1 MAHELSTMADGRT
14 AMAYVG
20 ATPWHGLGQEL
31 TPNSPLDVWL
41 KEAGLNYEIHGGEVM
56 AAMPDGQNIITMPSR
71 KLLYRNDTREPLSIV
86 SDKYR
91 VVQPA
96 EVMEFF
102 RDLTEEHGWQMETA
116 GVLFNGAKY
125 WALARTGQEL
135 RVMGQDQVDDYMLLA
150 TSCDGTMRTLAKR
163 TSVRVVCNN
172 TLSIAQDG
180 EGIRVSHSSVFQ
192 PEKIKQELELVSG
205 WKVFE
210 DQVQQL
216 AERKVTNM
224 EAINYIVSLLG
235 DPAKP
240 IEEQKSVQTMAQVLQ
255 LFDGRGKGS
264 ELRSSKG
271 TAWGLVNAVTEY
283 VDWHKGNDLS
293 RRLDSAWFGKASEL
307 KEKAFDLALK
317 LAA

>member
-20 ATPWHGLGQEL
+20 TTPWHGLGQEL

-41 KEAGLNYEIHGGEVM
+41 QEAGLNYEIHGGEVM

-71 KLLYRNDTREPLSIV
+71 KLLYRSDTREPLSIV
-86 SDKYR
+86 SDKYQ

-172 TLSIAQDG
+172 TLSIAQGG
-180 EGIRVSHSSVFQ
+180 EGIHVSHSSVFQ
-192 PEKIKQELELVSG
+192 PEKIKQELELVTS

-255 LFDGRGKGS
+255 LFDGRGKGA
-264 ELRSSKG
+264 ELRSAKG

>member
-20 ATPWHGLGQEL
+20 TTPWHGLGQEL

-41 KEAGLNYEIHGGEVM
+41 QEAGLNYEIHGGEVM
-56 AAMPDGQNIITMPSR
+56 AAMPDGQNIIKMPSR

-135 RVMGQDQVDDYMLLA
+135 RVMGQDQVNDYMLLA

-172 TLSIAQDG
+172 TLSIAQGG

-192 PEKIKQELELVSG
+192 PEKIKQELELVTG

-210 DQVQQL
+210 EQVQQL

-264 ELRSSKG
+264 ELRSAKG

-283 VDWHKGNDLS
+283 TDWHKGSDLS

-307 KEKAFDLALK
+307 KEKAFNLALK

>member
-1 MAHELSTMADGRT
+1 MSHEIYTNADGR
-14 AMAYVG
+14 ASMAYVG
-20 ATPWHGLGQEL
+20 QTPWHGLGSQL
-31 TPNSPLDVWL
+31 SPNSPLDVWL

-56 AAMPDGQNIITMPSR
+56 AAMPDGQNITMPSR
-71 KLLYRNDTREPLSIV
+71 KLLYRSDTREPLSIV

-172 TLSIAQDG
+172 TLSIAQGG

-192 PEKIKQELELVSG
+192 PEKIKQELELVTG

-255 LFDGRGKGS
+255 LFDGRGKGA
-264 ELRSSKG
+264 ELRSAKG

-293 RRLDSAWFGKASEL
+293 RRLDSAWFGKAGEL

>member
-41 KEAGLNYEIHGGEVM
+41 QEAGLNYEIHGGEVM

-71 KLLYRNDTREPLSIV
+71 KLLYRSDTREPLSIV

-172 TLSIAQDG
+172 TLSIAQGG

-192 PEKIKQELELVSG
+192 PEKIKQELELVTG

-264 ELRSSKG
+264 ELRSAKG
-271 TAWGLVNAVTEY
+271 TAWGLVNAVSEY
-283 VDWHKGNDLS
+283 LDWHKGTNVD
-293 RRLDSAWFGKASEL
+293 RRLDSAWFGKGADL
-307 KEKAFDLALK
+307 KEQAFEEALK

>member
-20 ATPWHGLGQEL
+20 ATPWHGLGSQL
-31 TPNSPLDVWL
+31 SPNSPLDVWL

-71 KLLYRNDTREPLSIV
+71 KLLYRSDTREPLSIV

-91 VVQPA
+91 VVQPV

-163 TSVRVVCNN
+163 TSVRVVCSN
-172 TLSIAQDG
+172 TLSIAQGG

-192 PEKIKQELELVSG
+192 PEKIKQELELVTG

-255 LFDGRGKGS
+255 LFDGRGKGA

-271 TAWGLVNAVTEY
+271 TAWGLVNAVSEY
-283 VDWHKGNDLS
+283 LDWYKGTNVD
-293 RRLDSAWFGKASEL
+293 RRLDSAWFGKGADL
-307 KEKAFDLALK
+307 KEQAFNLALK